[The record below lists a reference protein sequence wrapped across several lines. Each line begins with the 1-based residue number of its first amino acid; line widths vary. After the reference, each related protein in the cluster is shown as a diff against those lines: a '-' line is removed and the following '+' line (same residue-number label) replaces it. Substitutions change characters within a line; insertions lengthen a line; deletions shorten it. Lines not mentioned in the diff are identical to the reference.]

1 MKYKKLIFIM
11 LFVLFIFG
19 CKDDTPTPD
28 EVTKTPEQKDIIIE
42 KVDIITSSYTGYVN
56 EFTLDEISN
65 KAHIY
70 YNNTFEETIAL
81 LDYTNVDIKK
91 AGTYEIIGEVE
102 IKDGYKLKEGVSNKV
117 KITITLK
124 EERKIIDRVELKE
137 KDIKVVMTE
146 KTNNDINTRIYG
158 YVGEEKIGMDVKWDY
173 TLVNLNEAGI
183 YELEGEII
191 VPKAYRLKNEEDRYV
206 KKIIEVEECIFDF
219 EVISE
224 EKEIYMVQDTIDL
237 LLTSNTKALDDYYIY
252 SLMSGIKESLKY
264 EITNEESIYIET
276 IEKEEKGNFFQI
288 RLHIN
293 EYIESFDLNYTLMY
307 NGVEIA
313 GNKTYQVEEFDPEK
327 IDEGSFVILCT
338 KDNLKY
344 INPYAKDYVYERN
357 YDMESFELD
366 VKYMTFPDEVIK
378 DDYYETIDA
387 KAQFLVDAVKNGKM
401 YYDGLFDNNGLVDKI
416 LIINDFYDPTGI
428 DFYWNDWHSPNRE
441 WFFSYSYDAQK
452 NVNDIIRYIH
462 TGDYVSLLHYY
473 EHPEGMFN
481 NGFFYNDE
489 ILKEYGITDP
499 ISINYNE
506 KMMYSILNYDQF
518 LEWALDAKEKLNG
531 DYSVIDGSYKYT
543 DALFRSM
550 SEKNMRSYHGQ
561 GPMYVGSPDP
571 NGPNEFLEKLK
582 ENGLIGDNGILSF
595 YKEGCNRYIAMP
607 VSPKAGLLSQ
617 PKVNGMTMSF
627 FNDKHF
633 FEYKLISEYLLGIE
647 KYESTIYGARLNISE
662 DYRMNIYK
670 EYGITNVM
678 SIDSYY
684 KSWFVRNVIPY
695 GGDFQVIKSNWTD
708 RTYYPGYTGY

>member
-19 CKDDTPTPD
+19 CKDDTSTPD

-81 LDYTNVDIKK
+81 LDYTNVDTKK

-124 EERKIIDRVELKE
+124 DERKIIDRVELKE

-224 EKEIYMVQDTIDL
+224 DKEIYMVQDTIDL
-237 LLTSNTKALDDYYIY
+237 LLTSNTKALDDYNIY
-252 SLMSGIKESLKY
+252 SFMSGIKESLKY

-327 IDEGSFVILCT
+327 IDEDSFVILCT

-344 INPYAKDYVYERN
+344 INPYAKDYVYEK
-357 YDMESFELD
+357 YDEYLYEDIGAKF
-366 VKYMTFPDEVIK
+366 MTFPDEVIK
-378 DDYYETIDA
+378 DDYYETIKA
-387 KAQFLVDAVKNGKM
+387 KAQFLVDAVNNGKM
-401 YYDGLFDNNGLVDKI
+401 YYDWVFDYSDTLFGIQKYGNITFSNIEPDDISQGYVYEYHKNK
-416 LIINDFYDPTGI
+416 NDVFGVIKKSADYKPTMLLFY
-428 DFYWNDWHSPNRE
+428 
-441 WFFSYSYDAQK
+441 K
-452 NVNDIIRYIH
+452 
-462 TGDYVSLLHYY
+462 
-473 EHPEGMFN
+473 EHPAGMFN

-531 DYSVIDGSYKYT
+531 DYSVIDRAHIDSSGWLIT
-543 DALFRSM
+543 IRSLYNM
-550 SEKNMRSYHGQ
+550 AQYYDFYSFDSEGAYAFA
-561 GPMYVGSPDP
+561 
-571 NGPNEFLEKLK
+571 EELIA
-582 ENGLIGDNGILSF
+582 NGLIGENGILSTE
-595 YKEGCNRYIAMP
+595 KEGCNSYIAMP

-617 PKVNGMTMSF
+617 PKTRSMALALLNSEGDYYKMQRKLENNILGPASYGYIAKEIS
-627 FNDKHF
+627 NDIR
-633 FEYKLISEYLLGIE
+633 Y
-647 KYESTIYGARLNISE
+647 
-662 DYRMNIYK
+662 DIYK
-670 EYGITNVM
+670 EYGITNKM
-678 SIDSYY
+678 SIDSYN
-684 KSWFVRNVIPY
+684 KSWYITNTVYFYIRPNWSNSALNTY
-695 GGDFQVIKSNWTD
+695 HGDVHYKIV
-708 RTYYPGYTGY
+708 